1 MERVIRKSSIPRGGT
16 ADRLT
21 GTVGAGPYALP
32 MRRSVLGIVATV
44 VAVAM
49 SVMSSLFVF
58 GADGYDAT
66 TRTLHPT
73 ALSSLSLVAAIGA
86 AVMLCWR
93 HRWPLLVTAIAVV
106 PPLLMRAE
114 ALAALIALAA
124 LAANRRDKVLWAA
137 GTVVFVATGF
147 AIWRDA
153 GRGPG
158 STIAGQLMGT
168 DTMAGKV
175 IGVVV
180 LTAVVVAIP
189 LTVGIMRGVR
199 LDLARRDRKERELR
213 DEMTRQE
220 ERSRIAHEMHD
231 VLGHRLSLLSLQ
243 AGALEVN
250 SSPKAGEVARTVRTT
265 ARQSLEDL
273 RQVIGVLRDGRE
285 FATPEA
291 SASPERA
298 QPTLVDLPELVANTR
313 RAGLPVNLTVLLD
326 QAGTAPAPLG
336 TAVYRI
342 VQESLTNVLRHAPG
356 TGADVTVRGGPGVGL
371 TLEVVNP
378 LPAAAP
384 VEPSPGGGTGLTGI
398 AERVGVL
405 GGNVSIGPTAE
416 RVFAVRAWLPWVPH

>member
-1 MERVIRKSSIPRGGT
+1 
-16 ADRLT
+16 
-21 GTVGAGPYALP
+21 
-32 MRRSVLGIVATV
+32 MRRSVLGVVATV
-44 VAVAM
+44 AAVAL
-49 SVMSSLFVF
+49 SVLSSLFVW
-58 GADGYDAT
+58 GADGYDVT

-73 ALSSLSLVAAIGA
+73 VLSTLSLLAALGA

-106 PPLLMRAE
+106 PPLLLHAE
-114 ALAALIALAA
+114 ALAALIALSA
-124 LAANRRDKVLWAA
+124 LALHRRDRVLWGA
-137 GTVVFVATGF
+137 GAVVFVATGF

-153 GRGPG
+153 GRPQG

-168 DTMAGKV
+168 DTLAAKV

-180 LTAVVVAIP
+180 LTAMVVAIP
-189 LTVGIMRGVR
+189 LTIGIMRGVR
-199 LDLARRDRKERELR
+199 LDLARRERNERELR
-213 DEMTRQE
+213 DEVTRQE

-243 AGALEVN
+243 AGALEVT

-285 FATPEA
+285 FAAQEPA
-291 SASPERA
+291 APERP

-326 QAGTAPAPLG
+326 QAGSAPAPLSI
-336 TAVYRI
+336 AVYRI

-378 LPAAAP
+378 LPATAP
-384 VEPSPGGGTGLTGI
+384 AEPSPGGGTGLTGI

-405 GGNVSIGPTAE
+405 GGNVSIGPTEE
-416 RVFAVRAWLPWVPH
+416 RMFAVRAWLPWAAP

>member
-1 MERVIRKSSIPRGGT
+1 
-16 ADRLT
+16 
-21 GTVGAGPYALP
+21 
-32 MRRSVLGIVATV
+32 MRRSVLGTVATV

-58 GADGYDAT
+58 GADGYDVT
-66 TRTLHPT
+66 TRTLHPN

-137 GTVVFVATGF
+137 GTVVFVATGL

-153 GRGPG
+153 GRDPG

-168 DTMAGKV
+168 DTVAGKV

-298 QPTLVDLPELVANTR
+298 QPTLVELPELVANTR

-416 RVFAVRAWLPWVPH
+416 RVFAVRAWLPWGPH